1 MRYALYFTPPADHDL
16 TRTASIWLG
25 RSAFDAGDLPGLSL
39 KTKLSHPEW
48 QSLVGE
54 PARYGF
60 HATLKAPFSLASD
73 KTAATL
79 EVFFEEFCDRQD
91 PTLVPRLELTE
102 IGPFFALTCGGGS
115 EGINHL
121 CDQVVEAFE
130 PWRAPLSAD
139 DMARRKPDRLSM
151 RQRELLERWGYPYV
165 FEEFRFHMTLT
176 GPIEEERKPVIREI
190 LQTVFADHIGQPL
203 PVEHLGLFAEYERGR
218 PFNVLRHAELR
229 GNGDRS

>member
-1 MRYALYFTPPADHDL
+1 MRYAIYFTPPADHAL
-16 TRTASIWLG
+16 TQAASAWLG
-25 RSAFDAGDLPGLSL
+25 RSAFGTLGTGANTAGLPAEDHRLL
-39 KTKLSHPEW
+39 TA
-48 QSLVGE
+48 E

-60 HATLKAPFSLASD
+60 HATLKAPFALVSG
-73 KTAATL
+73 KTQGPL
-79 EVFFEEFCDRQD
+79 EVFFEEFCNRQP
-91 PTLVPRLELTE
+91 PTLIPRLELTE

-139 DMARRKPDRLSM
+139 DMARRKPDRLSA

-176 GPIEEERKPVIREI
+176 GPVEDDHKSRVREI
-190 LQTVFADHIGQPL
+190 LQAVFADHLGKPL
-203 PVEHLGLFAEYERGR
+203 SIEDLGLFEEPERGAS
-218 PFNVLRHAELR
+218 FTILRHAALR
-229 GNGDRS
+229 GTGDRS